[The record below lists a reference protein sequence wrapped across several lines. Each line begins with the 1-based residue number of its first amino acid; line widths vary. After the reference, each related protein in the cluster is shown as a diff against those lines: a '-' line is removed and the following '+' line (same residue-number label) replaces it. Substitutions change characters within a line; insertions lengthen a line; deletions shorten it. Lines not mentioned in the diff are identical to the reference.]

1 MRHLFLLVLIFG
13 FFFFHESSAQIAPSN
28 NVDNAASVEKIY
40 TISEYSAS
48 FPGGG
53 FERNRYFY
61 NLIERNR
68 KALSS
73 DGSQVCQLKF
83 IVDKEGN
90 ISEITSINIVETK
103 LDELVIKALVSGP
116 KWIPARQNGFKV
128 NAYASLTLIFES
140 KNSGKRTYA
149 RGTIKY
155 FLTKENK
162 VEKQVQKLL
171 VLAGGT
177 IPTRIFADELYED
190 LKTDLRNNNVETEY
204 LFLGN
209 EEKTAYDKFMNA
221 GNSKTF
227 DAILLLTQADVP
239 IIKEVYLGT
248 EISMRSISLQQ
259 SMNIYIIEPG
269 DLETSIMEGKI
280 FMNYRLTKKS
290 VYAKASKDLLNIL
303 KQNMI
308 INTAN

>member
-1 MRHLFLLVLIFG
+1 MKYPLFLVLIFG
-13 FFFFHESSAQIAPSN
+13 IFFFQESSAQTSTGDDLNSAAPI
-28 NVDNAASVEKIY
+28 EKVY
-40 TISEYSAS
+40 TITEYSAS

-61 NLIERNR
+61 NLVERNR

-73 DGSQVCQLKF
+73 DGSQLCQLKF

-90 ISEITSINIVETK
+90 ISEITSNSIVETK
-103 LDELVIKALVSGP
+103 LDELVIKALKSGP

-128 NAYASLTLIFES
+128 DAYATLTLIFES

-149 RGTIKY
+149 RGSIKY

-171 VLAGGT
+171 VLVGGT

-190 LKTDLRNNNVETEY
+190 LKIDLRNNKVETEY

-209 EEKTAYDKFMNA
+209 EEKAAFDNFMNA

-239 IIKEVYLGT
+239 IIREVYLGT

-308 INTAN
+308 ISTGN